1 VHPTRALLSAENDL
15 PGGGAVAA
23 TEDAFLDLK
32 PKFSDTMKG
41 GEIAFNV
48 WIYCIEPLGR
58 IYRST

>member
-23 TEDAFLDLK
+23 TEDTFLDLK
-32 PKFSDTMKG
+32 PKLSDTMKG
-41 GEIAFNV
+41 EIVFNV
-48 WIYCIEPLGR
+48 WIYCIELLGR